1 MPHVRQYYYRP
12 VKCPMCQKD
21 LKDEDEWFCSKKCEE
36 EWKKLNG
43 SIKPSSKKVVKG
55 SDTSG

>member
-1 MPHVRQYYYRP
+1 
-12 VKCPMCQKD
+12 MCQKE
-21 LKDEDEWFCSKKCEE
+21 LKDEDEWFCSKKCEQ

-43 SIKPSSKKVVKG
+43 EIKPSSKKVVKG